1 MGCNCNKK
9 KNINVAKVVQQEE
22 IVMDLKR
29 PSIPVLD
36 DKQKKY
42 TILFFIGDIRSCAE
56 GNRYVDYIIRWLI
69 EDCIRYEKY
78 NVNHPYAVKYGVNKT
93 PSVILKEGGIVV
105 QWRGI
110 ALTYKEIITQL
121 SQQ

>member
-9 KNINVAKVVQQEE
+9 KNVNVATVVQEE

-69 EDCIRYEKY
+69 EDGIRYEKY
-78 NVNHPYAVKYGVNKT
+78 NVNHPYAVKYGITKT
-93 PSVILKEGGIVV
+93 PSVIIKEGGIVV